1 MLFIKH
7 YSPTVVRLLPALSAD
22 YKTFI
27 SPFLLPTNA
36 PHAPNILLTSRLT
49 AVSEHPWQE
58 IFGPKQGCCRF
69 LFVHLSS
76 RCSVCFAC
84 FQRLTKQVS
93 LFDKPPNSPLL
104 YRFFYVFSIQVIE
117 ELGGKNVLSISETML
132 FLYRLPRKFLIIS
145 SILCTLIIAFLVWKT
160 TRPKYVCTNGMGPVV
175 VDSWLD
181 RGYKVIGR
189 YKLLNPRPLPLT
201 ESDWLFIHKQ
211 LPAWVRNHY
220 PNYRHTPT
228 ISQLPIDSLKSNT
241 SYQFTLLQDGK
252 LLEEDVYLLSLPSPN
267 VDQPLKIYIPKASVA
282 DEKQLTKDGR
292 LVSKPVLVY
301 PFLTEAWE
309 RNINETKPYCI
320 GDMW

>member
-7 YSPTVVRLLPALSAD
+7 YSPTVLRLPPALSVD

-27 SPFLLPTNA
+27 SLLLLPTNV
-36 PHAPNILLTSRLT
+36 PHAPNILLASILT
-49 AVSEHPWQE
+49 AVSDHPWQE

-93 LFDKPPNSPLL
+93 LFDKPPRSPLL
-104 YRFFYVFSIQVIE
+104 YRFFYVFSIQVSE

-132 FLYRLPRKFLIIS
+132 FLYRLPRKFLFIS
-145 SILCTLIIAFLVWKT
+145 SIVCTLIIAFLVWKT
-160 TRPKYVCTNGMGPVV
+160 TRTKYVCTNGMGPVV

-181 RGYKVIGR
+181 RGYKIIGK
-189 YKLLNPRPLPLT
+189 YKLLNPQPLPLT

-211 LPAWVRNHY
+211 LPAWVRKYY
-220 PNYRHTPT
+220 PNYRDTTT

-241 SYQFTLLQDGK
+241 SYQFTLLHDGK

-267 VDQPLKIYIPKASVA
+267 VDQPLKISLPC
-282 DEKQLTKDGR
+282 
-292 LVSKPVLVY
+292 
-301 PFLTEAWE
+301 F
-309 RNINETKPYCI
+309 C
-320 GDMW
+320 

>member
-1 MLFIKH
+1 MLFIKP
-7 YSPTVVRLLPALSAD
+7 YAPTALRLFPALSAD
-22 YKTFI
+22 YQTFA
-27 SPFLLPTNA
+27 SLFLLLYNA
-36 PHAPNILLTSRLT
+36 PHAPSILLASILT
-49 AVSEHPWQE
+49 AVSDHPWQE

-93 LFDKPPNSPLL
+93 LYDKPPSSPLL
-104 YRFFYVFSIQVIE
+104 YRFFYVFSIQLIE

-145 SILCTLIIAFLVWKT
+145 SILCTLLIALLVWKT
-160 TRPKYVCTNGMGPVV
+160 TRPKYVCTNSMGPVV

-181 RGYKVIGR
+181 RGYKIIGR
-189 YKLLNPRPLPLT
+189 YKLLNPQPLPLT
-201 ESDWLFIHKQ
+201 ESDWLFIHNR
-211 LPAWVRNHY
+211 LPAWVRKHY
-220 PNYRHTPT
+220 PNYLHTPT
-228 ISQLPIDSLKSNT
+228 ISQLSIDSLKSNT
-241 SYQFTLLQDGK
+241 SYQFTLLHDGK
-252 LLEEDVYLLSLPSPN
+252 LLEEDVYLLSLSSSN

-292 LVSKPVLVY
+292 LLSKPIIVY

>member
-7 YSPTVVRLLPALSAD
+7 YSPTVLRLPPALSVD

-27 SPFLLPTNA
+27 SLFLLPTNV
-36 PHAPNILLTSRLT
+36 PHAPYILLTSRLT

-58 IFGPKQGCCRF
+58 IFGPKKGCCRF

-93 LFDKPPNSPLL
+93 LFDKPPSNPL
-104 YRFFYVFSIQVIE
+104 YSRSFYVFSIQLIE
-117 ELGGKNVLSISETML
+117 ELGGKKVLSISETML
-132 FLYRLPRKFLIIS
+132 LLYRLPRKFLIIS

-160 TRPKYVCTNGMGPVV
+160 TRPKYVCTNSMGPVV

-181 RGYKVIGR
+181 RGYKIIGK
-189 YKLLNPRPLPLT
+189 YKLLNPQPLPLT

-211 LPAWVRNHY
+211 LPTWVRKHY

-228 ISQLPIDSLKSNT
+228 ISQLPIDFLKSNT
-241 SYQFTLLQDGK
+241 SYQFTLLHDGK

-320 GDMW
+320 DDMW